1 MNAFPIRFIVC
12 MMFASVNGPFYAR
25 CIKLSK
31 SKYIQLH
38 FTLSEKL
45 FCIENNVKGFRLIRF
60 FLNEILQMSKFKF
73 FVSRDRFSTMVAQ
86 MVQNSVSFTK
96 CLQP

>member
-12 MMFASVNGPFYAR
+12 MMYASQNGPFYAR

-31 SKYIQLH
+31 SKYIQL
-38 FTLSEKL
+38 SEKL
-45 FCIENNVKGFRLIRF
+45 FCIENNVKGFRLITF

-86 MVQNSVSFTK
+86 MV
-96 CLQP
+96 